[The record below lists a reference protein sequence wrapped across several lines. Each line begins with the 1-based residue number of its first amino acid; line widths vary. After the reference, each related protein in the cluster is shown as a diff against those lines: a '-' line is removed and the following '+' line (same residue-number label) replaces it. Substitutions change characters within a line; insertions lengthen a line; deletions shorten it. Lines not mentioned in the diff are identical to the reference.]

1 MLVHVY
7 DNMLKRF
14 TIHKSDKTT
23 LYVNVN
29 KTT

>member
-23 LYVNVN
+23 YVNVN